1 MHLMTN
7 TITQEVYMI
16 EEMDIKEDI
25 RVEEEV
31 VDPNALTMVIFPI
44 DNSVIHILKHFLR
57 C

>member
-25 RVEEEV
+25 MVEEEV

-44 DNSVIHILKHFLR
+44 DNSIIHILKHF
-57 C
+57 